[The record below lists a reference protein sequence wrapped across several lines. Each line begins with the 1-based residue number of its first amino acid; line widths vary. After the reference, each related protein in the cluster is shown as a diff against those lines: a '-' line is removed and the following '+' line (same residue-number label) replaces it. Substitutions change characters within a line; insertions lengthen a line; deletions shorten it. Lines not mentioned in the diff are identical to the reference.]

1 MFVLSLVKP
10 TNNRKKNI
18 IPPSEQTAWIWIFLM
33 KFESFTPAEVTEEA
47 IGMAQVAFRIPMD
60 RRLKKADGRGLR
72 WAWIAPSMKY
82 GVFDRAFLY

>member
-1 MFVLSLVKP
+1 MLGPLFKPYRFVFVLSLAKP

-47 IGMAQVAFRIPMD
+47 IGMAQVAFHIPMD
-60 RRLKKADGRGLR
+60 RRLKKQMEEVCAELE
-72 WAWIAPSMKY
+72 
-82 GVFDRAFLY
+82 